1 MRGFKRSQ
9 FALGKKVVVGIFK
22 FEMFIRLPNGNV
34 LFKIE
39 FKSQCSGLKI
49 LIWAP
54 SAYSLYNSDSEITKR
69 VSVEREKVQGLD
81 PGKAL

>member
-1 MRGFKRSQ
+1 MHWER
-9 FALGKKVVVGIFK
+9 VVVGIFK
-22 FEMFIRLPNGNV
+22 FEAFIRLPNGNV

-69 VSVEREKVQGLD
+69 VSVEEKRSKDWTL
-81 PGKAL
+81 GKHSNIQISR

>member
-9 FALGKKVVVGIFK
+9 FALVKGAVVGIFK

-34 LFKIE
+34 LFKIG

-49 LIWAP
+49 RIWTP
-54 SAYSLYNSDSEITKR
+54 LAYSLYNSDTEGDHQESKCRKR
-69 VSVEREKVQGLD
+69 KGPRTG
-81 PGKAL
+81 P